1 MEEIGSKWGT
11 FSKEQQTYIAQTMA
25 GQRQYTNLIALFDN
39 YQDKYISALKTAQ
52 GAEGT
57 LNKQNKAYMEDINT
71 KINQMTAATEKMW
84 MNLINTDGFKG
95 VIDDLTKVINKV
107 DQLFQSIGGGKAVLN
122 SIGAIATQLMSKTM
136 ASGINTFINNR
147 IQNKEQKAS
156 LKQAQIDI

>member
-11 FSKEQQTYIAQTMA
+11 FSKEQRTYIAQIMA

-71 KINQMTAATEKMW
+71 KIN
-84 MNLINTDGFKG
+84 
-95 VIDDLTKVINKV
+95 
-107 DQLFQSIGGGKAVLN
+107 
-122 SIGAIATQLMSKTM
+122 
-136 ASGINTFINNR
+136 
-147 IQNKEQKAS
+147 
-156 LKQAQIDI
+156 